1 MFYVPK
7 AAIQEMLNQG
17 SQVRSAPTHVAGE
30 ELMVVIVIL
39 NKAVTSVII
48 IFLELQVGHQ
58 GTNFV
63 LHTIIIIQVEDMVV
77 VTEDHTH
84 YAILL
89 GMEAVDKNT
98 TVMPIEIN
106 FQQVLDFQQ

>member
-1 MFYVPK
+1 M
-7 AAIQEMLNQG
+7 
-17 SQVRSAPTHVAGE
+17 
-30 ELMVVIVIL
+30 
-39 NKAVTSVII
+39 II
-48 IFLELQVGHQ
+48 IFLELLLVRNV
-58 GTNFV
+58 TNIV
-63 LHTIIIIQVEDMVV
+63 LHTIIIIQVEDTAV

-98 TVMPIEIN
+98 TVMLIETN